1 MQENSQFDQTASTH
15 DAIEYIPTAGAT
27 CDTYRVKYYG
37 KWHFFKQLKQQ
48 YASLATYQQAF
59 RKEFE
64 TGYQLEHPNL
74 VRYLSLSDD
83 GILMEY
89 VDGETLTDFLQ
100 SHPDYF
106 RNKTHSDEFLRQML
120 SVLQYLLEHQVLHLD
135 LKPDNILITRI
146 GHNVKLID
154 LGGCYSDCFSDTT
167 AHTNAYAAPEQLA
180 ALSQQ
185 GTAVSESTDLYA
197 LGCILRQLPCGSR
210 YQSLVSR
217 CTQSHPV
224 DRFQS
229 AEEMFN
235 SYFHRSTFQPWHWLL
250 LIVVLLLLIVLLF
263 RPYRS
268 SSLEPTTA
276 AESSSIVSADSPS
289 SEQSSETSIV
299 FRSSQDVMR
308 YVLSHRFRQG
318 SYTLEF
324 RADGIYMNSRCM
336 SFAPVVDTFDGSH
349 AISVASNPTQG
360 FFRFRIDATQATAT
374 DMSSS
379 DVYTAQ

>member
-1 MQENSQFDQTASTH
+1 MQENSHFDQTASVH

-37 KWHFFKQLKQQ
+37 KWHFLKQLKPQ
-48 YASLATYQQAF
+48 YASSTSYQLAF

-64 TGYQLEHPNL
+64 TGYSLEHPNL

-89 VDGETLTDFLQ
+89 VDGETLTAFLQ

-106 RNKTHSDEFLRQML
+106 RKRKNSDKFLEQML
-120 SVLQYLLEHQVLHLD
+120 SVLQYLHEHQVLHLD

-146 GHNVKLID
+146 NHDVKLID
-154 LGGCYSDCFSDTT
+154 LGGCYTDCFTDTT
-167 AHTNAYAAPEQLA
+167 AHTDAYAAPEQLSV
-180 ALSQQ
+180 LSQQ

-197 LGCILRQLPCGSR
+197 LGCILRQLPCGNH
-210 YQSLVSR
+210 YQSLISR
-217 CTQSHPV
+217 CTQPQPA

-235 SYFHRSTFQPWHWLL
+235 SYFVRSPFLSWHWLL
-250 LIVVLLLLIVLLF
+250 LVIGLLLLIILLF
-263 RPYRS
+263 RSYSS

-276 AESSSIVSADSPS
+276 VEPTSIVSADSPS
-289 SEQSSETSIV
+289 SEESSEVSVV

-308 YVLSHRFRQG
+308 YVLSRRFHQG
-318 SYTLEF
+318 NYTLAF
-324 RADGIYMNSRCM
+324 RTDGIYMNGRCM
-336 SFAPVVDTFDGSH
+336 SFAPVVDSFDGSQ
-349 AISVASNPTQG
+349 AIIAANNPTQG

-374 DMSSS
+374 DMSSG

>member
-1 MQENSQFDQTASTH
+1 MQDNSQFDQTASTH

-37 KWHFFKQLKQQ
+37 KWHFLKQLKQQ
-48 YASLATYQQAF
+48 YSSSASYQQAF

-83 GILMEY
+83 GIFMEY
-89 VDGETLTDFLQ
+89 VDGETLTVFLQ

-106 RNKTHSDEFLRQML
+106 RNKKQSDEFLRQML
-120 SVLQYLLEHQVLHLD
+120 SVLQYLHEHQVLHLD

-154 LGGCYSDCFSDTT
+154 LGGCYTDCFTDTT
-167 AHTNAYAAPEQLA
+167 AHTDAYAAPEQRA
-180 ALSQQ
+180 MISQH
-185 GTAVSESTDLYA
+185 GTTVSESTDLYA

-210 YQSLVSR
+210 YQSLISR
-217 CTQSHPV
+217 CTQPQPA

-229 AEEMFN
+229 AEEVFN
-235 SYFHRSTFQPWHWLL
+235 SYFHRSPFQPWRWLL
-250 LIVVLLLLIVLLF
+250 LLLGLLLLIVLLF

-268 SSLEPTTA
+268 SSLESTTA
-276 AESSSIVSADSPS
+276 AEPSSIVSADSPS
-289 SEQSSETSIV
+289 SEQYSEASVV

-308 YVLSHRFRQG
+308 YVLSRRFRQG

-324 RADGIYMNSRCM
+324 RTDGIYMNGRCM
-336 SFAPVVDTFDGSH
+336 SFAPVVDSFDGSH
-349 AISVASNPTQG
+349 AIIAASNPTQG
-360 FFRFRIDATQATAT
+360 FFRFRIDVIQATAT
-374 DMSSS
+374 DMSSG

>member
-37 KWHFFKQLKQQ
+37 KWHFLKQLKQQ

-64 TGYQLEHPNL
+64 TGYHLEHPNL

-89 VDGETLTDFLQ
+89 VDGETLTTFLQ
-100 SHPDYF
+100 SHPEYF
-106 RNKTHSDEFLRQML
+106 RSKKHSDVFLRQML
-120 SVLQYLLEHQVLHLD
+120 SVLQYLHEHQVLHLD

-154 LGGCYSDCFSDTT
+154 LGGCYTDCFTDTT
-167 AHTNAYAAPEQLA
+167 AHTDAYAAPEQLA

-210 YQSLVSR
+210 YQSLISR
-217 CTQSHPV
+217 STQPLPA

-229 AEEMFN
+229 AEEIFS
-235 SYFHRSTFQPWHWLL
+235 SYFHRSPFRPWHWLM
-250 LIVVLLLLIVLLF
+250 LIFVLLLLVILLF
-263 RPYRS
+263 RSYRS
-268 SSLEPTTA
+268 SSPEQTTA
-276 AESSSIVSADSPS
+276 AEPSSIVSVDSPS
-289 SEQSSETSIV
+289 SEQSSEASIV

-308 YVLSHRFRQG
+308 YVLSRRFRQG
-318 SYTLEF
+318 NYTLEF
-324 RADGIYMNSRCM
+324 RTDGIYMNGRCM

-349 AISVASNPTQG
+349 VIIVASNPTQG
-360 FFRFRIDATQATAT
+360 FFRFRIDATRATAT
-374 DMSSS
+374 DMSSG
-379 DVYTAQ
+379 DVYTAL

>member
-37 KWHFFKQLKQQ
+37 KWHFLKQLKQQ

-64 TGYQLEHPNL
+64 TGYHLEHPNL

-89 VDGETLTDFLQ
+89 VDGETLTTFLQ

-106 RNKTHSDEFLRQML
+106 RSKKHSDEFLRQML
-120 SVLQYLLEHQVLHLD
+120 SVLQYLHEHQVLHLD

-154 LGGCYSDCFSDTT
+154 LGGCYSDCFTDTT

-210 YQSLVSR
+210 YQSLISR
-217 CTQSHPV
+217 STQPLPA

-229 AEEMFN
+229 AEEMFS
-235 SYFHRSTFQPWHWLL
+235 SYFHRSPFRPWHWLL
-250 LIVVLLLLIVLLF
+250 LIFVLLLLIILLF
-263 RPYRS
+263 RSYS
-268 SSLEPTTA
+268 SSSPEQTTA
-276 AESSSIVSADSPS
+276 AEPSSIVSVDSPS
-289 SEQSSETSIV
+289 SEQSSESSVV

-308 YVLSHRFRQG
+308 YVLDRRFRQG
-318 SYTLEF
+318 NYTLEF
-324 RADGIYMNSRCM
+324 RADGIYMNGRCM
-336 SFAPVVDTFDGSH
+336 SFAPVVDSFDGSQ
-349 AISVASNPTQG
+349 AIIVASNPTQG
-360 FFRFRIDATQATAT
+360 FFRFRIDATRATAT
-374 DMSSS
+374 DMSSG